1 MKLHELTPTPGAR
14 KRSKRVGRGH
24 GSGLGKTSGRG
35 QTGQNSRSG
44 GGKAPGFE
52 GGQTPIYIRLPKRGF
67 TNRNRKVFSV
77 VNLEQLN
84 RFEEGV
90 EVNVELLKAAGL
102 VKDERDGV
110 KILGQGKLEK
120 KLSVTAH
127 AFSES
132 AKAAIEQAGGKA
144 EVI

>member
-35 QTGQNSRSG
+35 QTGQLSRSG

-67 TNRNRKVFSV
+67 TNRNRKEFAV
-77 VNLEQLN
+77 VNLAQLN
-84 RFEEGV
+84 RFDEGV
-90 EVNVELLKAAGL
+90 EVTVELLKAAGL
-102 VKDERDGV
+102 VKDELNGV

-120 KLSVTAH
+120 ALSVQAH